1 MTAAAPNNV
10 PQDADER
17 RAWAAWPAGEY
28 EACRFFRTYEAADA
42 YARAQRDDD
51 SKTWYVGKTIA
62 QFSDREVATA
72 YARGQ
77 LQ

>member
-1 MTAAAPNNV
+1 MTAAAANKHADP
-10 PQDADER
+10 DER
-17 RAWAAWPAGEY
+17 RAWCAWPAGEY
-28 EACRFFRTYEAADA
+28 ELLKFFRTYEQADS

-62 QFSDREVATA
+62 QFADLEVATA
-72 YARGQ
+72 YALGQ